1 VVVVE
6 VTVIFGEDVAEVCGE
21 YIVSN
26 VVEAEAVEYTTDE
39 EIAVVAVNTVTWV
52 NKVLVG
58 NIVCLERPREGLSS
72 IIALLVIDIAGDGMA
87 EVVTGK
93 VVSVERET
101 VGEGRSE
108 AVEDEISGVRLE
120 VLLMMLMDEIVGV
133 EMVV

>member
-1 VVVVE
+1 M
-6 VTVIFGEDVAEVCGE
+6 
-21 YIVSN
+21 
-26 VVEAEAVEYTTDE
+26 
-39 EIAVVAVNTVTWV
+39 
-52 NKVLVG
+52 LVG

-93 VVSVERET
+93 AVSVARET

>member
-1 VVVVE
+1 
-6 VTVIFGEDVAEVCGE
+6 
-21 YIVSN
+21 
-26 VVEAEAVEYTTDE
+26 
-39 EIAVVAVNTVTWV
+39 
-52 NKVLVG
+52 VLVG